1 MVRHLRWGGMFA
13 AVALLLSFMH
23 PAPALAWTVSFAAP
37 QAYPVGGGPWGV
49 AVGDFTGGGGLDL
62 VVTNF
67 LSNTISVLPAN
78 GDGTFG
84 SASTYAVDSAPFSVA
99 VSDLNRDGSLDLVVA
114 NVGSNT
120 VSVLLGNGDGTFQPA
135 RNFDAGP
142 NPAFAAA
149 GDFNGDGT
157 PDLAVTNYSSHTI
170 SVLLGNGDGTFRT
183 AQSFEAGPNPQGMAV
198 GDLNFDGALDLAI
211 ATNAGSNA
219 VSVLLGNGDGTF
231 QAPLTFDVGETHPT
245 YVAVGDFSGGGGLD
259 LAVATYG
266 CFGYTPCPAVSQTVS
281 VLYANGDGTFN
292 PPLMLDAGSGPNSV
306 AVGDLNGDGTLD
318 LAVADF
324 GPGTQ
329 RATTVSVLLGVGDGT
344 FEPAQQFDAG
354 VSPAYVAVG
363 DLNGDGR
370 LDLVVTNFDAGT
382 VSVLLNTTAP

>member
-13 AVALLLSFMH
+13 AVALLLSFML

-67 LSNTISVLPAN
+67 LSNTISVL
-78 GDGTFG
+78 
-84 SASTYAVDSAPFSVA
+84 
-99 VSDLNRDGSLDLVVA
+99 
-114 NVGSNT
+114 
-120 VSVLLGNGDGTFQPA
+120 
-135 RNFDAGP
+135 
-142 NPAFAAA
+142 
-149 GDFNGDGT
+149 
-157 PDLAVTNYSSHTI
+157 
-170 SVLLGNGDGTFRT
+170 LGNGDGTFRT

-198 GDLNFDGALDLAI
+198 GDLNFDGALDLAV

-231 QAPLTFDVGETHPT
+231 QAPLTFDVGESHPT

-281 VLYANGDGTFN
+281 VLHANGDGTFN

-363 DLNGDGR
+363 DLNGDGK
-370 LDLVVTNFDAGT
+370 LDLVVTNFDGAT

>member
-1 MVRHLRWGGMFA
+1 MPGTSVRFCLLVATGFAFASMFPT
-13 AVALLLSFMH
+13 
-23 PAPALAWTVSFAAP
+23 PAPAQTVSFAP
-37 QAYPVGGGPWGV
+37 
-49 AVGDFTGGGGLDL
+49 GDFAAG
-62 VVTNF
+62 NRA
-67 LSNTISVLPAN
+67 ISVAL
-78 GDGTFG
+78 
-84 SASTYAVDSAPFSVA
+84 
-99 VSDLNRDGSLDLVVA
+99 
-114 NVGSNT
+114 
-120 VSVLLGNGDGTFQPA
+120 
-135 RNFDAGP
+135 
-142 NPAFAAA
+142 
-149 GDFNGDGT
+149 GDFNGDKVQ
-157 PDLAVTNYSSHTI
+157 DLAVANEGEDTVA
-170 SVLLGNGDGTFRT
+170 VLLGNGDGTFRP
-183 AQSFEAGPNPQGMAV
+183 AQSFEAGPNPLGIAV
-198 GDLNFDGALDLAI
+198 ADLNFDSALDLAV

-231 QAPLTFDVGETHPT
+231 QAPLIFDVGESHPT

-266 CFGYTPCPAVSQTVS
+266 CFGYTPCPVVSQTVS

-292 PPLMLDAGSGPNSV
+292 APLMLDAGSGPNSV

-354 VSPAYVAVG
+354 VSPAYVVVG